1 MYRGLT
7 IGCGYYNNRDLLL
20 PGTVND
26 SLNMTKYLKSKKF
39 DVINMNDKNNN
50 INSKLYPSKKNIL
63 EQIKIILEKSKDGD
77 NVVIS
82 YAGHGTQTLYNINNI
97 EEVDRKDEAIIPSD
111 YMNDNDLI
119 RDDEIY
125 DLLKIYTRNKNNM
138 KVFMLFDCCHSGTI
152 ADLKFTYEKNI
163 SNNDF
168 EIINNNMKDEIDAE
182 IICLS
187 GCKDKEVSYGD
198 YIKFNNSQIMNQG
211 IMTGSFLESIN
222 NSNTIFDIVSKMY
235 LHTRKYK
242 QHPQISSNKN
252 IYENT
257 KTFFLINNE
266 NNKNTEIKNEETIK
280 KKYNS
285 KSNKKGNYIFDF
297 NLTNYEENN
306 IINNIQIIPFVNIGV
321 YAFTNLFNFFL

>member
-7 IGCGYYNNRDLLL
+7 IGCGYYNNRDLILS
-20 PGTVND
+20 GTVND
-26 SLNMTKYLKSKKF
+26 SLNMTKFLKSREF

-50 INSKLYPSKKNIL
+50 INSKLYPSRKNIL
-63 EQIKIILEKSKDGD
+63 EEIKNILEKSNDGD

-97 EEVDRKDEAIIPSD
+97 EEVDRRDEAIIPSD
-111 YMNDNDLI
+111 YMNDTDLI

-125 DLLKIYTRNKNNM
+125 DLLKIYTKDKNDM
-138 KVFMLFDCCHSGTI
+138 KVFMLFDCCHSGTM
-152 ADLKFTYEKNI
+152 ADLKYTYEKDT
-163 SNNDF
+163 SNNSF
-168 EIINNNMKDEIDAE
+168 QTINNNMDDEIDAE
-182 IICLS
+182 VICLS

-222 NSNTIFDIVSKMY
+222 NNNTIFDIVSKMY
-235 LHTRKYK
+235 LHTRRYK

-252 IYENT
+252 IYENR
-257 KTFFLINNE
+257 KTFFLIKEENNE
-266 NNKNTEIKNEETIK
+266 EKNK
-280 KKYNS
+280 KKKNNS

-297 NLTNYEENN
+297 YFMNNEENN
-306 IINNIQIIPFVNIGV
+306 NIVNNIQTLPFVNIGV
-321 YAFTNLFNFFL
+321 YTFTNLFNFFL